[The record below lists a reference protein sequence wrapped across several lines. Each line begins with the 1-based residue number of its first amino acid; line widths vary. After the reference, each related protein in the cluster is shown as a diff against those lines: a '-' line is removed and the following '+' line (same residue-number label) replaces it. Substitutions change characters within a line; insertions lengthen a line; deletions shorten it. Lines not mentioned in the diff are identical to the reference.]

1 LRDDATARERVL
13 AFTQARKLLAPGQ
26 RVLVGVGGGPRSL
39 GLMALL
45 ADARDDLG
53 LAQVAVASV
62 EPVLDE
68 EADAAEVV
76 ADVGRLARELGLD
89 FYAARPAPTRGRRVD
104 VQGELTR
111 IARDHGFDRVALGNT
126 RDDDAVRVLCEL
138 CRGGDDRVRGL
149 GPRVK
154 GGVVRPFLV
163 LSDVEAQRFVPP
175 EAVGWSPGISVA
187 ALPDEDRVRRE
198 ILPRLRVVFPG
209 VELHLQELGRQA
221 RARRRARASHSS
233 RGDG

>member
-1 LRDDATARERVL
+1 MRDDANARERVL
-13 AFTQARKLLAPGQ
+13 AFTQARKLLSPGQ
-26 RVLVGVGGGPRSL
+26 RVLVGVGGGSRSL

-45 ADARDDLG
+45 AEAKDDLG
-53 LAQVAVASV
+53 LAEVAVASI

-76 ADVGRLARELGLD
+76 ADVGRLARALGLD

-111 IARDHGFDRVALGNT
+111 IARDQGFHRVALGNT

-138 CRGGDDRVRGL
+138 CRGGADRVRGL

-163 LSDVEAQRFVPP
+163 LSDAEAARFVPP
-175 EAVGWSPGISVA
+175 EAAGWSPGISVA
-187 ALPDEDRVRRE
+187 AVPDEDRVRRE

-221 RARRRARASHSS
+221 RARRRLQASHTQRA
-233 RGDG
+233 RG

>member
-1 LRDDATARERVL
+1 MRDDATARERVL
-13 AFTQARKLLAPGQ
+13 AFIQARKLLSPGQ
-26 RVLVGVGGGPRSL
+26 RVLVGVGGGARSL

-45 ADARDDLG
+45 AESKDDLG

-62 EPVLDE
+62 EPILDE
-68 EADAAEVV
+68 DADAAEVV
-76 ADVGRLARELGLD
+76 ADVGRLARVLGLD

-104 VQGELTR
+104 VQGELAR
-111 IARDHGFDRVALGNT
+111 IARDHGFHRVALGNT

-138 CRGGDDRVRGL
+138 CRGGAERVRGL

-163 LSDVEAQRFVPP
+163 LSDAEAHRFVPP
-175 EAVGWSPGISVA
+175 EAVGWSPGISIA
-187 ALPDEDRVRRE
+187 AVPEEDRVRRE
-198 ILPRLRVVFPG
+198 ILPRLGMVFPG

-221 RARRRARASHSS
+221 RARRRAGEYPS
-233 RGDG
+233 RRGGG

>member
-1 LRDDATARERVL
+1 MRDDATARERVL
-13 AFTQARKLLAPGQ
+13 AFIQARKLLSPGQ
-26 RVLVGVGGGPRSL
+26 RVLVGAGGGARSL
-39 GLMALL
+39 GLMSLL
-45 ADARDDLG
+45 AESKDDLG
-53 LAQVAVASV
+53 LAQVAVASI

-76 ADVGRLARELGLD
+76 ADVGRLARVLGLD

-111 IARDHGFDRVALGNT
+111 IARDQGFHRVALGNT

-138 CRGGDDRVRGL
+138 GRGGVDRVRGL

-163 LSDVEAQRFVPP
+163 LSDVEAHRFVPP
-175 EAVGWSPGISVA
+175 EAVGWSPGISIAVV
-187 ALPDEDRVRRE
+187 PEEDRVRRE
-198 ILPRLRVVFPG
+198 ILPRLGMVFPG

-221 RARRRARASHSS
+221 RARRRAGEYPS
-233 RGDG
+233 RRGGG